1 MAVLRLYPT
10 RYSEETGATYQNIA
24 SVLNG
29 LNPEDA
35 SNYFT
40 YAALVYQVS
49 GFSHYTAKVNFY
61 FTLPANIDDL
71 DVTSIVAKGKIA
83 SYGGRST
90 SCGEIFLETGSLNF
104 TATADHYSSAAN
116 AQAYMASSSYKTTP
130 SITGST
136 LRSML
141 TKLKNGDSILKVQS
155 YNDTSAPTYVSGV
168 VLEIEYTPKDDQ
180 IKIGTS
186 LLKKVK
192 IGASQKID
200 KIFKGNTLLFKDK
213 LLPKEYQEV
222 EYVTFHGTNSGTS
235 STEYIDTGIV
245 PSATKG
251 FFLDADVTGASGC
264 TGWGSGAN
272 NAATIF
278 RGSSTGLRIQADNV
292 SAAKTYSVT
301 GRHVWTID
309 YYNQKMGYDNTL
321 DSISPAQYGVLNFYL
336 GAWYEGGTTFYGMG
350 GNVYSFKIY
359 DSGNLSVNYV
369 PCYRKSD
376 GVIGFYDTVNNVF
389 KINNGG
395 GTFTKGPD
403 V

>member
-10 RYSEETGATYQNIA
+10 RYTEEMGATYQNSE

-29 LNPEDA
+29 LDPEDA
-35 SNYFT
+35 SNYST
-40 YAALVYQVS
+40 YAALVYKTS
-49 GFSHYTAKVNFY
+49 GYSHYTARVHFY
-61 FTLPANIDDL
+61 FTLPTNIDDL

-83 SYGGRST
+83 SYGGQST
-90 SCGEIFLETGSLNF
+90 SCGSIFLTTGSLNF

-136 LRSML
+136 LSSML

-213 LLPKEYQEV
+213 LLPKEYQRLQ
-222 EYVTFHGTNSGTS
+222 YIKTTGTQYFDTGLFGKPGLKTEAKLQVYNSTS
-235 STEYIDTGIV
+235 ASAVLVGARNDSGQTRCYLGYRQYNSSVNFGYQEEQQSGVAPTSDIDTFEYEIKSGELVIKKN
-245 PSATKG
+245 STTI
-251 FFLDADVTGASGC
+251 LDQQHT
-264 TGWGSGAN
+264 
-272 NAATIF
+272 
-278 RGSSTGLRIQADNV
+278 
-292 SAAKTYSVT
+292 
-301 GRHVWTID
+301 
-309 YYNQKMGYDNTL
+309 
-321 DSISPAQYGVLNFYL
+321 
-336 GAWYEGGTTFYGMG
+336 TTFTTDYTMY
-350 GNVYSFKIY
+350 VFAI
-359 DSGNLSVNYV
+359 NYTGSASQAIS
-369 PCYRKSD
+369 CDLYELKL
-376 GVIGFYDTVNNVF
+376 
-389 KINNGG
+389 
-395 GTFTKGPD
+395 
-403 V
+403 